1 MRTVGKY
8 AGASRSLQGEL
19 IISFAIND
27 ESAIEN
33 IDSDKQLV
41 IETKRYSDKRSLNA
55 NAYFWVLCDK
65 IANELRSTKEA
76 VYLLQL
82 SKYGVWV
89 DVTVKRSAL
98 PGIKAKFR
106 YTEEFIEDSLSD
118 GEEVVTV
125 RCYFGSSHYD
135 KSEMSRLIEGTVRDA
150 KEIGNIDTWTPDEIS
165 RAIAAWEGD
174 VYVAK

>member
-8 AGASRSLQGEL
+8 TGASRSLQGEL
-19 IISFAIND
+19 IISFAIKD
-27 ESAIEN
+27 EQAIEN
-33 IDSDKQLV
+33 IDADNELV

-65 IANELRSTKEA
+65 MAAKVHSSKEA
-76 VYLLQL
+76 IYLLQL

-135 KSEMSRLIEGTVRDA
+135 KAEMSRLIEGTVSDA
-150 KEIGNIDTWTPDEIS
+150 KELKVDTWTPDEIQ

-174 VYVAK
+174 MYVAK